1 MSLTVSDGQGGSDEF
16 VADVTVSDE
25 PNAPVAGDAFGR
37 TVAAGWGTADVGGA
51 WTVNSSSTMSVDG
64 SSAVARF
71 PAAVST
77 RTAYSNSVSA
87 SDVSVLT
94 DLTLNEAP
102 TGGNYY
108 HQVVA
113 RVSGSSYYVLTVR
126 LESTGRAV
134 VYVSKRA
141 LGSET
146 VLQSTVLSGF
156 DYADGEELRVRFDVT
171 GDDVV
176 ELQGKV
182 WRAGDTEPVAAT
194 VSATDSA
201 GTLAA
206 GGLGFRM
213 YAGGGMSSLPLN
225 VTIADYQVE
234 AR

>member
-1 MSLTVSDGQGGSDEF
+1 MTVSPENQAPVAEFSSVASGLSVAFDGSGSSDADGDVLSYAWAFGDGGTSTEVSPVHGYAVAGTYSVSLTVSDGQGGSDEL

-25 PNAPVAGDAFGR
+25 PNAPVAGDAFRR
-37 TVAAGWGTADVGGA
+37 TVSSGWGTADVGGA

-77 RTAYSNSVSA
+77 RTAYLNSVSA

-126 LESTGRAV
+126 LESRVGRSSMYRRGLLV
-134 VYVSKRA
+134 RKRFCSRRSC
-141 LGSET
+141 LGST
-146 VLQSTVLSGF
+146 M
-156 DYADGEELRVRFDVT
+156 RMVR
-171 GDDVV
+171 
-176 ELQGKV
+176 
-182 WRAGDTEPVAAT
+182 
-194 VSATDSA
+194 S
-201 GTLAA
+201 
-206 GGLGFRM
+206 
-213 YAGGGMSSLPLN
+213 
-225 VTIADYQVE
+225 
-234 AR
+234 